1 MAKKLNYLQ
10 DALCGCR
17 NATKQGYE
25 DAEAILDEL
34 KASIDSASASLTS
47 TLEGLRANHLR
58 DNKFVDKV
66 EEQVQTFTEG
76 FRSIHQKVER
86 EVNEKYSS
94 TKSFTI
100 TLFGRTKAGKSTLR
114 EILTHG
120 DGSTIGKG
128 GQRTTTDVHRYEWNG
143 MTVIDVPGIEAFNGQ
158 ADEELALKNAIP
170 ADLILFLITSGSP
183 RKKEAEWLCRLKR
196 MDKPIICICNAKQDI
211 GDEEDPEGI
220 RMRRFLRDPLAFL
233 KQIHIDEV
241 LQQFNEFVQDY
252 LPGEHLNII
261 VVHLLSRFLA
271 DQPQYAEKREELV
284 KASQFPALEK
294 RITDEVIANAILYR
308 KRCYL
313 SLIDA
318 PLFSAMGELFITSE
332 NNYYLYKLLE
342 EKQSSYEVWKTK
354 TGWKKK
360 DVLWGIVNDVYRN
373 LERAIPTF
381 IEEHM
386 GEEDFG
392 EQWDKKVKNA
402 KIGIKLNGKL
412 KALFEDYARQ
422 IEDFFKDFQTEAVS
436 IGAKGLRTPSIS
448 SNVGFDWK
456 KALKLSGSG
465 LGMAG
470 ALVCWALGWTNPV
483 GWALIGVGTALG
495 LSSNLTKSV
504 ERKRQKERE
513 RLSGILYDWLN
524 KTKDSHFQELEKWYF
539 KNISMGLIREA
550 TNRFKSTGQY
560 LLGLANSQRSLA
572 CNLAER
578 HCKVSRRMIDNIL
591 EDLQQDYLKDTIAQ
605 VARIPGHRTLI
616 LTTSEEQLPL
626 GDISRKLG
634 SKEQIDAV
642 RIRILS
648 YPEERCLALFKHYF
662 KARVQPLL
670 KTVGDSQTIAYVP
683 KEEYSDDDIKKMQL
697 IQQATRIH
705 IIISYEGNQD

>member
-1 MAKKLNYLQ
+1 MAKKMNQLQ
-10 DALCGCR
+10 KSLRGCQ
-17 NATKQGYE
+17 NASKQGYE
-25 DAEAILDEL
+25 DAEAILNEL
-34 KASIDSASASLTS
+34 KASVDSASASLTS

-58 DNKFVDKV
+58 DSSFVNKV
-66 EEQVQTFTEG
+66 EEQVQAFTEG
-76 FRSIHQKVER
+76 FRSIHQKAEE
-86 EVNEKYSS
+86 EVKDKYNS

-211 GDEEDPEGI
+211 GDDEDPEGI

-252 LPGEHLNII
+252 LPGEHLSIL

-284 KASQFPALEK
+284 NASQFPALEK

-318 PLFSAMGELFITSE
+318 PLFSAMGDLFITSE

-342 EKQSSYEVWKTK
+342 EKNSAYEAWKTK
-354 TGWKKK
+354 TGGKKK
-360 DVLWGIVNDVYRN
+360 EVLRGIINDSYRS
-373 LERAIPTF
+373 LERAVPTF
-381 IEEHM
+381 IEDHL
-386 GEEDFG
+386 GKDDFG
-392 EQWDKKVKNA
+392 EKWNEKVTNS
-402 KIGIKLNGKL
+402 KIGTKLNEKL
-412 KALFEDYARQ
+412 KTLFEDYARQ
-422 IEDFFKDFQTEAVS
+422 IEDFFKDFQTEAESV
-436 IGAKGLRTPSIS
+436 GAKGFRPPSIS
-448 SNVGFDWK
+448 SKVGFDWK
-456 KALKLSGSG
+456 TTLHLSGGG
-465 LGMAG
+465 LMAAG
-470 ALVCWALGWTNPV
+470 TVVWALGWSNPV
-483 GWALIGVGTALG
+483 GWALLGVGAALE
-495 LSSNLTKSV
+495 LSGFFSKSR
-504 ERKRQKERE
+504 ETKRQKERE

-524 KTKDSHFQELEKWYF
+524 KTKDHHFQELEKWYS

-550 TNRFKSTGQY
+550 TTRFKSTGQY

-578 HCKVSRRMIDNIL
+578 HCKVSKRMIDNIL
-591 EDLQQDYLKDTIAQ
+591 EDLQLDYFKDTIAQ

-648 YPEERCLALFKHYF
+648 YPEERCLALFKYYF
-662 KARVQPLL
+662 KASVQPSL

-683 KEEYSDDDIKKMQL
+683 KEKYSDDDIKKMQL

>member
-1 MAKKLNYLQ
+1 MAKKLNQLQ
-10 DALCGCR
+10 NSLRSCK
-17 NATKQGYE
+17 NASKQGYE
-25 DAEAILDEL
+25 DAEAILNEL
-34 KASIDSASASLTS
+34 QASVDSASASLTS

-58 DNKFVDKV
+58 DNHFVEKV

-76 FRSIHQKVER
+76 FRSIYQKAEDD
-86 EVNEKYSS
+86 VNEKYNS

-252 LPGEHLNII
+252 LPGEHLSIL

-271 DQPQYAEKREELV
+271 DQPQYADKREELV
-284 KASQFPALEK
+284 NASQFPALEK

-318 PLFSAMGELFITSE
+318 PLFSAMGELFLTSE

-342 EKQSSYEVWKTK
+342 EKHSAYVAWKTK
-354 TGWKKK
+354 TWLKKK
-360 DVLWGIVNDVYRN
+360 EVLQGIINDSYHG
-373 LERAIPTF
+373 LELAVPRF
-381 IEEHM
+381 IEKHQ
-386 GEEDFG
+386 GEDDFG
-392 EQWDKKVKNA
+392 EKWNRKVKDA
-402 KIGIKLNGKL
+402 KVNTKLNEKL
-412 KALFEDYARQ
+412 KTLFKDYAQQ
-422 IEDFFKDFQTEAVS
+422 IEDFFKDFQTEAGSVDS
-436 IGAKGLRTPSIS
+436 NGLRTPSIS

-456 KALKLSGSG
+456 TTLHLSGGG
-465 LGMAG
+465 LIATGS
-470 ALVCWALGWTNPV
+470 LIWALGWSNPV
-483 GWALIGVGTALG
+483 GWALLGVGAVLEVSG
-495 LSSNLTKSV
+495 FFSKSR
-504 ERKRQKERE
+504 EKKMQKERE

-524 KTKDSHFQELEKWYF
+524 KTKDLQFQELEKWYS
-539 KNISMGLIREA
+539 KNLSMGLIREA
-550 TNRFKSTGQY
+550 TNRFKSTEQY

-578 HCKVSRRMIDNIL
+578 HCIVSRRMIDNIL
-591 EDLQQDYLKDTIAQ
+591 EDLQLDYLKDTIAQ

-616 LTTSEEQLPL
+616 LTTTEEQLPL

-648 YPEERCLALFKHYF
+648 HSEERCQALFKYYF

-670 KTVGDSQTIAYVP
+670 KTVDDLQTIAYVP
-683 KEEYSDDDIKKMQL
+683 KEKYSDDDIRKMQL